1 MSLRRNIL
9 LSTKKQSGFLLPMAL
24 FIIVVLGGMAIV
36 ISKKVSQS
44 TSSYIIDAISTQTF
58 FAAESG
64 AQAGLHELFFVDT
77 DRQLVD
83 GRCEAMN
90 ISHTLNV
97 DGLRNCIV
105 TVVCSCRYEDNS
117 VCDDGNS
124 ANYLGLNDISNSF
137 YTIDSRAQCGIDP
150 IISQHSIEVGAS
162 L

>member
-1 MSLRRNIL
+1 MCLNDKATVSP
-9 LSTKKQSGFLLPMAL
+9 KKQSGFLLPMAL
-24 FIIVVLGGMAIV
+24 FVIVVLGGMAIV

-44 TSSYIIDAISTQTF
+44 TSSYIMDAISTQTF

-64 AQAGLHELFFVDT
+64 AQAGMHELFYADT

-90 ISHTLNV
+90 ISQTLDV
-97 DGLRNCIV
+97 DGLKNCVV
-105 TVVCSCRYEDNS
+105 TVVCSCRYQDNA
-117 VCDDGNS
+117 VCDDSNS
-124 ANYLGLNDISNSF
+124 ANYLGLSDITNSF
-137 YTIDSRAQCGIDP
+137 YTIDSRAQCGVEP